1 MLETIQTLRKMIKRN
16 LSSIIVCV
24 MSLIHIADIPLQGSQ
39 VNVKF
44 ERKIEDLIEKLR
56 GNKDSSE
63 VENIC
68 KCL

>member
-1 MLETIQTLRKMIKRN
+1 
-16 LSSIIVCV
+16 
-24 MSLIHIADIPLQGSQ
+24 MSLIHIADIPLQGSE